1 LKIPCFTT
9 TICSKLGTVFFKKP
23 AYLLSLKRI
32 FSQKQFGKIYTSINF
47 FKNIHIM
54 KSKTNKKIEL
64 KKRTIATAIMVK
76 LVAGQCVIGD
86 DTEPIH
92 IDRPTDGEICNH

>member
-1 LKIPCFTT
+1 
-9 TICSKLGTVFFKKP
+9 
-23 AYLLSLKRI
+23 
-32 FSQKQFGKIYTSINF
+32 
-47 FKNIHIM
+47 M